1 MGRSELYRSKF
12 TDEALDDL
20 RGLPKSARNAL
31 KREFKQKIH
40 ADPVGCSEP
49 LTGPLES
56 FRSFHFRN
64 YRVIYPI
71 FEDIKIVAVVG
82 IDKKDHGHHAEIY
95 AQLERLAES
104 GKLAARVLDTYRASQ
119 DRRTN

>member
-1 MGRSELYRSKF
+1 LGRSELYRSKF

-20 RGLPKSARNAL
+20 RKLRKNVRNAL

-40 ADPVGCSEP
+40 TDPIGCSEP
-49 LTGPLES
+49 LTGLLES

-64 YRVIYPI
+64 YRVVYRV

-82 IDKKDHGHHAEIY
+82 IGKKDHGHHAEIY
-95 AQLERLAES
+95 RQLERLAER
-104 GKLAARVLDTYRASQ
+104 GKLAARVLETYRAISE
-119 DRRTN
+119 T